1 VHKKAGSG
9 GNAVARDRQ
18 AGVVAAAAAFVQR
31 AGLPNPKPYIPD
43 SPCSE
48 KRALR
53 AGLAA
58 WLSVADATSAASRWP
73 HSPSRTPSLR
83 GTDCRTD

>member
-1 VHKKAGSG
+1 MPSRVTASRGLW
-9 GNAVARDRQ
+9 RQ
-18 AGVVAAAAAFVQR
+18 HSVQR
-31 AGLPNPKPYIPD
+31 AGLLNPKPYIPD

-58 WLSVADATSAASRWP
+58 SLLVAAATSVASRWP

-83 GTDCRTD
+83 GTDCRTDQAV